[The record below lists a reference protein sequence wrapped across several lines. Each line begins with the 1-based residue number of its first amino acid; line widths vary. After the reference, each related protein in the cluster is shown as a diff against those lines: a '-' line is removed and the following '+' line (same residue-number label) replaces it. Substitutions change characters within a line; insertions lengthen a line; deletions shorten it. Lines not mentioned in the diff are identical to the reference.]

1 MTLDDPS
8 CLTHV
13 CVHVCDYLV
22 FTAASCKFN
31 SHYDVCGAG
40 CPQTCNGFT
49 EPTGCQRAPCIEGCV
64 CDNGFILS
72 NGECVPMEQCGCAYE
87 GQYYSL
93 GQVFFPKGKCSQ
105 RCVCEEQRKVTC
117 KSNFT
122 CGPNEQ
128 CEIRD
133 GVQACYPD
141 GKGSCLVS
149 GSGSYWSYDGNKI
162 TVPGDCLYTLVKTVL
177 TKDQRMQF
185 SVTVQQVSSTVVVTR
200 RINIVIGQYKIDL
213 IPGLQWEI
221 RVIYLIPFLFFI
233 YFYEVTSCR

>member
-1 MTLDDPS
+1 M
-8 CLTHV
+8 
-13 CVHVCDYLV
+13 CDYLV
-22 FTAASCKFN
+22 FDSIFIAASCKSN

-49 EPTGCQRAPCIEGCV
+49 EPTGCQRGPCIEGCV

-87 GQYYSL
+87 GQYYNL

-105 RCVCEEQRKVTC
+105 SCVCEQQGKVTC
-117 KSNFT
+117 KSSFT

-141 GKGSCLVS
+141 GKGSCSVS
-149 GSGSYWSYDGNKI
+149 GSGNYRSYDGNQI
-162 TVPGDCLYTLVKTVL
+162 SVPGDCLYTMVKTIL
-177 TKDQRMQF
+177 TDQKMHF
-185 SVTVQQVSSTVVVTR
+185 SVTVQQVSTVVVTR
-200 RINIVIGQYKIDL
+200 RINIVIGQYRFDM
-213 IPGLQWEI
+213 IPGLQWAI
-221 RVIYLIPFLFFI
+221 RVICLIAFFTFI
-233 YFYEVTSCR
+233 